1 MLKDLI
7 RPPFAYIGAKT
18 KLLQW
23 IYQFFPDHVTFVDV
37 FGGTGVVT
45 FNKIPSKND
54 VYNDINGRIVNF
66 YSVLRDEYSRQILQD
81 LIALTPYSRLEFQN
95 CKEPV
100 DDPIEDAR
108 RFYVRQNQSFSG
120 KNDGFGIKK
129 DETGS
134 SIKTRFYKKIDD
146 DIFERLENITFESLS
161 FEKMFETYDQETTLF
176 YCDPPYIESLDYKTL
191 SINYTKDDHK
201 RLIECLLN
209 LKGFAIMSNYENEL
223 NKPLLDAGWH
233 LEKKD
238 FFCCLSNNDSSVGR
252 ESTRTECLYLSPRV
266 MEQQNRLF

>member
-1 MLKDLI
+1 MLKNLI

-81 LIALTPYSRLEFQN
+81 LISLTPYSRREFQN

-120 KNDGFGIKK
+120 TARVFGFEKGAKSNSLSK
-129 DETGS
+129 
-134 SIKTRFYKKIDD
+134 FYKLAWGGVI
-146 DIFERLENITFESLS
+146 ERLKNITFENLP
-161 FEKMFETYDQETTLF
+161 FERIFENYDSTETLF
-176 YCDPPYIESLDYKTL
+176 YCDPPYFETRGTDEYIEFWDEDKQKKMIKILK
-191 SINYTKDDHK
+191 NV
-201 RLIECLLN
+201 
-209 LKGFAIMSNYENEL
+209 KGFVVLSGYEHDSLKE
-223 NKPLLDAGWH
+223 LLDAGWK

-238 FFCCLSNNDSSVGR
+238 FVCIMKNTKQGKDCERS
-252 ESTRTECLYLSPRV
+252 RTECLYLSPRV
-266 MEQQNRLF
+266 MEQQRRLF